1 MFSYSSDPVVF
12 NYDDGAAGRDYL
24 TRSGKPLKQKSL
36 QTGGLRRYFSFL
48 FYAQSPLSSGAKV
61 KKEAERNDIIHFL
74 NYLSVNRM
82 YFVILR
88 EKYADIQ

>member
-1 MFSYSSDPVVF
+1 MT
-12 NYDDGAAGRDYL
+12 NDDGAAGRDCL

-36 QTGGLRRYFSFL
+36 HTGGLRRYFSFL

-82 YFVILR
+82 YLFILR
-88 EKYADIQ
+88 ENRKDIQ